1 MTTVFITD
9 DHPVV
14 RQGIA
19 DVLSDEPDFTIV
31 GEATSGEQLLR
42 EAGRLQPDVAVV
54 DVQLPGID
62 GYEACEQLRR
72 RHPRVRVV
80 ILTTHTNERA
90 LLAAFTAGARGFAVK
105 SSTPDVIRQ
114 AVRSVA
120 AGGTFIDPSVAHRL
134 VALATKGRTGKGPHN
149 LTLAEMRVLE
159 LLPEGGRNRDIADAL
174 CVSEQTVKTH
184 VSHVLTKLGA
194 RDRAHA
200 AAIAMREGLA

>member
-1 MTTVFITD
+1 MTTIHITD

-14 RQGIA
+14 RSGIA
-19 DVLSDEPDFTIV
+19 DVLGDEPDFSIV
-31 GEATSGEQLLR
+31 GEAASGEQLLR
-42 EAGRLQPDVAVV
+42 DVVRLQPDVALV

-80 ILTTHTNERA
+80 MLTNYTHERA

-105 SSTPDVIRQ
+105 SSSPEVIRH

-120 AGGTFIDPSVAHRL
+120 AGGTFVDPSVAHRL
-134 VALATKGRTGKGPHN
+134 VALAIKGRTAKGPHN

-159 LLPEGGRNRDIADAL
+159 MLPQGGRNRDIAAAL
-174 CVSEQTVKTH
+174 SVSEQTVKTH
-184 VSHVLTKLGA
+184 VSHLLAKLGA

-200 AAIAMREGLA
+200 AAIAMQEGLA